1 MGTWKKFVDII
12 IYTRMGIEKKSPM
25 DEKKLPFMTPEE
37 IVDLVT
43 YISRDS
49 IMLEIGGGDSTVF
62 LSRLVKKIVTLEH
75 NLEWA
80 EKIRGNTKGYE
91 STVFVVEPN
100 WPQSHPFQPAEEGQF
115 ENYLNFLTSLDDDQF
130 DVILI
135 DGRDRVKCVN
145 TSLTKLKSGGIL
157 LVHDFWNR
165 PKYHSILNNIDLE
178 LILDSNSYGK
188 NPNNTLVA
196 FRKK

>member
-1 MGTWKKFVDII
+1 
-12 IYTRMGIEKKSPM
+12 
-25 DEKKLPFMTPEE
+25 
-37 IVDLVT
+37 
-43 YISRDS
+43 
-49 IMLEIGGGDSTVF
+49 
-62 LSRLVKKIVTLEH
+62 
-75 NLEWA
+75 
-80 EKIRGNTKGYE
+80 
-91 STVFVVEPN
+91 
-100 WPQSHPFQPAEEGQF
+100 
-115 ENYLNFLTSLDDDQF
+115 LTSLDDDQF
-130 DVILI
+130 DIILI